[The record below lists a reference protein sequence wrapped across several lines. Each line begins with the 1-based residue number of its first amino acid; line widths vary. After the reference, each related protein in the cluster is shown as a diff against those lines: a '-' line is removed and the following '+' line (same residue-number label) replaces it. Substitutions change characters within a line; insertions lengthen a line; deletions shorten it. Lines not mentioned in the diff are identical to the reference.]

1 MPSNFLASLA
11 RHGQPHAPAYSPATG
26 NGAQAALA
34 AAGRSA
40 LTTRAALLA
49 FMIGLAA
56 MFAAQDFPRH
66 WADSASYISMAQ
78 GLPALMP
85 WAARILLPDI
95 VAFLSM
101 TLGVGMDH
109 AFEVMTCLAFIV
121 WISTVAEEWRPSAWL
136 PLFLVTP
143 LVVASLQAV
152 YITDMFHMGL
162 TALFFL
168 LLRRNIFLAAGFM
181 VILVLC
187 RESSMFLAFVSA
199 GFLLWNRNW
208 LGAVAMLA
216 GYFVGSAIVHHAT
229 AGVQNVHHMPE
240 LMYLVTKI
248 PANFLRDWV
257 GVLLWTNGYAW
268 CDQPVFSVVLPGGM
282 HLGAITQIGFC
293 APSIAAPLS
302 TASAYVT
309 IFGVL
314 PAVLIAVLK
323 TQGVPAGKWREEWWA
338 TAFVYGVVMVVLG
351 PLAGAPV
358 DREIG
363 FGWPLLFI
371 ALPAICTR
379 MMAWR
384 IAVLH
389 VLAAWSPLLLNGL
402 LAAPGSELSFIGI
415 AASTA
420 VAGPSLLIGVAA
432 NVAAYKVMR
441 SALAPVAATEMSGS
455 AHLKALS

>member
-309 IFGVL
+309 IFGWQMARGMVGDRFRL
-314 PAVLIAVLK
+314 WRRDGRAWA
-323 TQGVPAGKWREEWWA
+323 TCRGAGGQGNWLRMAASVHRPAGDMHPDDGLEDRRPA
-338 TAFVYGVVMVVLG
+338 RPCGVV
-351 PLAGAPV
+351 A
-358 DREIG
+358 
-363 FGWPLLFI
+363 
-371 ALPAICTR
+371 
-379 MMAWR
+379 
-384 IAVLH
+384 
-389 VLAAWSPLLLNGL
+389 
-402 LAAPGSELSFIGI
+402 
-415 AASTA
+415 A
-420 VAGPSLLIGVAA
+420 VAQRPAGGAGQRTFVHRHRRVDGGRRPKPADWRCRECRGLQGDAIRARAGGGDRDVRLRASEGPVVRQARKPRCIA
-432 NVAAYKVMR
+432 
-441 SALAPVAATEMSGS
+441 
-455 AHLKALS
+455 